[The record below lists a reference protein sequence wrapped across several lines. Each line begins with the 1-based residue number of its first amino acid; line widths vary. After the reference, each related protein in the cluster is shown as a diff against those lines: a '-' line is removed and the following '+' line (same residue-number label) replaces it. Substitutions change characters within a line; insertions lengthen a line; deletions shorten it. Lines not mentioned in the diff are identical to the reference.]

1 MRFSPPFIGRIRCC
15 RAMLLAVAVVALAAT
30 GVAAGHPKPSPV
42 PTSWELD
49 FEPGPLRLY
58 VDRATGDAYWYFTYT
73 VTNDTG
79 ADRIWAPEL
88 VLLTDE
94 GEILESGDGVPVEI
108 TEDIMDL
115 LGNDLLEQQ
124 NQIIGDIFVGEENAR
139 DGIVVWPARDLTV
152 NELSLFIS
160 GISGETARVQHPITG
175 ESYVLRKTLQR
186 DYLIPGNASA
196 KVGKAIDLVDQRWI
210 LR

>member
-1 MRFSPPFIGRIRCC
+1 MRSSVLLIGRFC
-15 RAMLLAVAVVALAAT
+15 RRRAIVWAALAVVLLAA
-30 GVAAGHPKPSPV
+30 GVTAGHPTPSAV
-42 PTSWELD
+42 PKSWELAFD
-49 FEPGPLRLY
+49 PGPLRLY
-58 VDRATGDAYWYFTYT
+58 VDRQTGDAYWYFTYM

-88 VLLTDE
+88 VLLTDR
-94 GEILESGDGVPVEI
+94 GEILESGRDVPVEI
-108 TEDIMDL
+108 TTAIMNL
-115 LGNDLLEQQ
+115 LGNDLLERQ
-124 NQIIGDIFVGEENAR
+124 NQIIGDIFVGEEHAR
-139 DGIVVWPARDLTV
+139 EGLAVWPARTLDV

-175 ESYVLRKTLQR
+175 ESFVLRKTLQR

-196 KVGKAIDLVDQRWI
+196 KVNEPIDMVSERWI